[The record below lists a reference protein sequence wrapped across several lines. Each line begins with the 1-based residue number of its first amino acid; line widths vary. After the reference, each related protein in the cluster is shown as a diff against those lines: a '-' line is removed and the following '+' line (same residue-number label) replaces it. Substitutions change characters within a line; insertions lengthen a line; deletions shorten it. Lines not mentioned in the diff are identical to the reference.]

1 MKQRA
6 VSKIK
11 KTEAATR
18 RSRAIKHGVAESHPV
33 HKSLAEGVNG
43 RRFPVYGTT
52 TTRGGKSKSV
62 TARHAPANDTTNVCQ
77 PVGGAE
83 DKQLMVISESRQF

>member
-33 HKSLAEGVNG
+33 HKSLAEGVNW
-43 RRFPVYGTT
+43 RRFPVCGTT
-52 TTRGGKSKSV
+52 
-62 TARHAPANDTTNVCQ
+62 
-77 PVGGAE
+77 VGGGRGEGEARE
-83 DKQLMVISESRQF
+83 RDSAARTGERHDKRVPAGRWSGGQAVNGH